1 MLDYKEK
8 IAEFISQHFTDST
21 ADEATVRW
29 NNNDFLSFLFQVYP
43 KYCISDYDLD
53 AILNRLGFEKRMYSI
68 ECISVKKVGDK
79 EMEEVSYQPCLGWCL
94 ESSLIPKPF
103 QREKVKD

>member
-8 IAEFISQHFTDST
+8 IAEFISEHFTDST
-21 ADEATVRW
+21 AEEATVKW
-29 NNNDFLSFLFQVYP
+29 TTDEFLNFLFRAYP
-43 KYCISDYDLD
+43 KDCISDYDLD
-53 AILNRLGFEKRMYSI
+53 AILNRLEFQKRMYSV
-68 ECISVKKVGDK
+68 ECISVKEVGGK
-79 EMEEVSYQPCLGWCL
+79 EMEEVYYRPCLCWCL